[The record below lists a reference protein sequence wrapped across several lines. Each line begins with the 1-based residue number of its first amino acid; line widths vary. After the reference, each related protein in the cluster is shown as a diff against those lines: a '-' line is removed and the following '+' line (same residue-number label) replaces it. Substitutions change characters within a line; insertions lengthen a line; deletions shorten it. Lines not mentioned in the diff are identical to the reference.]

1 MAPATFAFITVSS
14 RHLEGAMITGALD
27 RESIGDLVQGKP
39 PLIERYISLDEQLQ
53 PNGFDLTLQEVS
65 RMASGGG
72 MGAGL
77 DNRELAETE
86 PIPFDAAGWVRLPP
100 GPYLVTFNEVVNLP
114 LDLTALGFPRSSLL
128 RSGVSLHT
136 AVGDAGY
143 RGRPQALLVVHN
155 PNGYQVQRDARLWQ
169 LVFFHLAQPV
179 SQGYQGRFL
188 GENI

>member
-1 MAPATFAFITVSS
+1 
-14 RHLEGAMITGALD
+14 MITGALD
-27 RESIGDLVQGKP
+27 RESIGDLVLGKP

-53 PNGFDLTLQEVS
+53 PNGFDLTVYEVG
-65 RMASGGG
+65 RMTSGGG

-77 DNRELAETE
+77 DQRELAEIE
-86 PIPFDAAGWVRLPP
+86 PMPFDAEGWLRLSP
-100 GPYLVTFNEVVNLP
+100 GPYLLTFNEVLNLP

-128 RSGVSLHT
+128 RSGVSVQT

-143 RGRPQALLVVHN
+143 RGRPQALMVVHN
-155 PNGYQVQRDARLWQ
+155 PNGYRVQRDARLWQ
-169 LVFFHLAQPV
+169 LVFFQLARPV